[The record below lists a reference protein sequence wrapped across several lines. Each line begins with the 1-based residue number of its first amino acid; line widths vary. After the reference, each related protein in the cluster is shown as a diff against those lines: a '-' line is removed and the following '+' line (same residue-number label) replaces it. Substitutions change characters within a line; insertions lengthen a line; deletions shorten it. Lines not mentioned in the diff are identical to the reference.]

1 MIKLIQV
8 FGLASALALA
18 GQAVAQTEADNRF
31 ERFAP
36 STTDYG
42 RSHVDYSTWT
52 MMLSEIVLNV
62 GYSDRRSPRRDV
74 GATGTRV
81 FTGNTSR
88 FRFEANRVIYH
99 LVEDFHLDAITQYR
113 QELEQV
119 PEQLNFARLSPDEQL
134 AYWLNL
140 YTVATIEQV
149 GLVYPQ
155 NDMERTRAANSE
167 LHYLD
172 APVVTVMGQPLSL
185 NDIQYNIVY
194 RFWDDPRV
202 IYGFFNGTIGAPRV
216 MREAYDAS
224 RVWSQLESNGREF
237 VNSLRGVDNSPRS
250 LIISRHYERARDTFF
265 PNWPEDVRDHLSAF
279 AGEDVMEL
287 IDSDIPVRPTSD
299 EWGIADMTNG
309 SNRCGGSISQTV
321 STGRGGTGSGRDAMF
336 CGGLPDNARIL
347 LDFVV
352 ERRIRQ
358 FRDGSLGNVYV
369 RDLPDQNI
377 VIDMSEDDDENTEE
391 ETDGEIS
398 N

>member
-1 MIKLIQV
+1 MRLIHLIAIV
-8 FGLASALALA
+8 AALALLSEA
-18 GQAVAQTEADNRF
+18 PASAQEEIRF

-36 STTDYG
+36 NTEDYG

-74 GATGTRV
+74 GATGTRI

-119 PEQLNFARLSPDEQL
+119 PEQLNFSRLSPDEQL
-134 AYWLNL
+134 TYWLNL
-140 YTVATIEQV
+140 YTVAAIEQV
-149 GLVYPQ
+149 GRVYPQ
-155 NDMERTRAANSE
+155 DDMERTRAAGSD

-194 RFWDDPRV
+194 RYWDNPQV
-202 IYGFFNGTIGAPRV
+202 IYGFFNGTIGSPRV
-216 MREAYDAS
+216 RREAYDAG
-224 RVWSQLESNGREF
+224 RVWDQLDSNGREF
-237 VNSLRGVDNSPRS
+237 VNSLRGVDNSTRS
-250 LIISRHYERARDTFF
+250 LIISRHYERARDAYF
-265 PNWPEDVRDHLSAF
+265 PNWPDDIRDHLRAY

-287 IDSDIPVRPTSD
+287 IDSDIPVRATSD

-321 STGRGGTGSGRDAMF
+321 VTGRDGVGRDAMF

-347 LDFVV
+347 MEFVI

-369 RDLPDQNI
+369 RDLPDRNI
-377 VIDMSEDDDENTEE
+377 VIDMDDDEEDEE
-391 ETDGEIS
+391 ESESDDDLS